1 MCAFLVV
8 ASRSWALADRTL
20 HSQAAEHY
28 AELLTYVKNAVTR
41 NYSEKSINNLL
52 DFVEKGSDSP
62 ESGKCVEQFYSLTLQ
77 SFQSTNNERL
87 WLKTNIKL
95 AKLLLDRKD
104 YQALAKKVRE
114 LHKAC
119 HREDGSDDPSKGT
132 YSLEIYVLEIQ
143 MYAEMKNN
151 KQLKRLYVR
160 ALQVKSAVPHPKIM
174 GIIRECG
181 GKMHMSEE
189 NWIEAQSDFH
199 ESFRNYDEAG
209 SLQRIQVLK
218 YLLLTTM
225 LTKSTINPFDSQET
239 KPYKTDPRI
248 TAMTDLVDAYQRD
261 DVHAY
266 QKVLEKNR
274 DLLDDPFIAEN
285 IDEVTRNMRTKGIV
299 KLIAP
304 YTRMKLAWIVS
315 FAVAVTPTIVLPV
328 MSLVASAVTTIP
340 IPPPVVAPIAALV
353 VTVSILA
360 LTPARRPRSPLS
372 PTVNIFFRVIPPA
385 FWRVS
390 AAAPAPV
397 VPVVRT
403 VPAVPYDFEYE
414 EDDDEETG
422 DVDIENKYYNA
433 KQQKAAEPEEA
444 IAEFLGIPALEDE
457 KGEWGFKGLKQAI
470 KLEFRLGKYND
481 DLADVVTDSAT
492 AMALLMTRFNDAQC
506 SNAIVY
512 HLRLL
517 AGSWLKGNS
526 NDFEPFLV
534 GSGGLLQWCNE
545 NIEVPDREIDHIGIT
560 LLANILLKPIGFV
573 LEITYLDRTPG
584 PQANGPLIGDRLTS
598 NVITAEYA
606 KADPIYVEK
615 TIGPL
620 IGDRLTSNAI
630 TAEYAKADPV
640 YVEKTINLPQTYSH
654 YRPVQGDGN
663 CGWRAIGFS
672 YFEHLVFTGDPDKLS
687 QELARLTSLNN
698 YIANVGGYD
707 FELFEDM
714 VHETLSLIKDLAD
727 VVTDSATAMALLMTR
742 FNDAQCSNAIVYH
755 LRLLAGSWLKGNA
768 NDFEPFLV
776 GSGGLLQWCNE
787 NIEVPDREIDHIGIT
802 LLANIL
808 LKPIGFVLEITYL
821 DRTPGSQANVYR
833 LPEEATGQDPANLGP
848 IIYLL
853 YRPAHYD
860 ILYHKMSSRFP
871 NPAAGAPAPLEL
883 QVNRAMSFSQQHEVA
898 SATPSLHNFSTV
910 DFSALAMLPGFSGPP
925 SAMSSLASPTAVSPM
940 HNAYDPSPQTPWLS
954 APFSDSAMQQTA
966 PPAPS
971 AALGLLRTQPRQ
983 PPPSSTTGSQA
994 APSKPSQPVDYQLRF
1009 SSQCFHLKNSP
1020 AEPTSMLS
1028 QNGYTEP
1035 NFTTTM
1041 FKNSH
1046 FNKAHYNN
1054 PQFHPEEWVPDDEP
1068 HDRSVNSKR
1077 KIRSRSD

>member
-1 MCAFLVV
+1 MFQPQPTPFGSSFYTPTESTATYDDGVPLDIVLSAEYAYAPSPVGALEQNGGGPPHAMPGSGSGSGSQSGPSRGPGHGLRQQQQQHRIGSEEGFDGPNSRPAARPTPGRDRVHRGGSGEFGVGGGFGLEGQVRSPV
-8 ASRSWALADRTL
+8 SARTGRDNRRGSASHSADMAGSRYDQHQQHTSLLPVLFSSSASHGAGAPAHSPASAPTTAPAATALALAPTLAPASVSVSASAAAAAAAATSGQSQEPHGPLHLPHRPQQQQVHPLQRLPQRLHQQHPGHSLGLSHQHPHPHSHAHQTHQQLQLHLLQQQHNHNQQHPSLAPYTSSYQRNRTQTQAQVQT
-20 HSQAAEHY
+20 HSQ
-28 AELLTYVKNAVTR
+28 T
-41 NYSEKSINNLL
+41 
-52 DFVEKGSDSP
+52 D
-62 ESGKCVEQFYSLTLQ
+62 LQ
-77 SFQSTNNERL
+77 H
-87 WLKTNIKL
+87 KL
-95 AKLLLDRKD
+95 AANPG
-104 YQALAKKVRE
+104 YNI
-114 LHKAC
+114 
-119 HREDGSDDPSKGT
+119 PSPAA
-132 YSLEIYVLEIQ
+132 S
-143 MYAEMKNN
+143 AASSCSNSNN
-151 KQLKRLYVR
+151 PPSTLSSYNPNSNAHAVATPASSTTSASAPNSASVR
-160 ALQVKSAVPHPKIM
+160 ALSADM
-174 GIIRECG
+174 AGD
-181 GKMHMSEE
+181 SS
-189 NWIEAQSDFH
+189 ADAAFH
-199 ESFRNYDEAG
+199 
-209 SLQRIQVLK
+209 
-218 YLLLTTM
+218 
-225 LTKSTINPFDSQET
+225 
-239 KPYKTDPRI
+239 
-248 TAMTDLVDAYQRD
+248 
-261 DVHAY
+261 
-266 QKVLEKNR
+266 
-274 DLLDDPFIAEN
+274 
-285 IDEVTRNMRTKGIV
+285 
-299 KLIAP
+299 
-304 YTRMKLAWIVS
+304 
-315 FAVAVTPTIVLPV
+315 
-328 MSLVASAVTTIP
+328 
-340 IPPPVVAPIAALV
+340 
-353 VTVSILA
+353 
-360 LTPARRPRSPLS
+360 
-372 PTVNIFFRVIPPA
+372 
-385 FWRVS
+385 
-390 AAAPAPV
+390 
-397 VPVVRT
+397 
-403 VPAVPYDFEYE
+403 
-414 EDDDEETG
+414 
-422 DVDIENKYYNA
+422 
-433 KQQKAAEPEEA
+433 
-444 IAEFLGIPALEDE
+444 
-457 KGEWGFKGLKQAI
+457 
-470 KLEFRLGKYND
+470 D
-481 DLADVVTDSAT
+481 DLA
-492 AMALLMTRFNDAQC
+492 AQQRAAE
-506 SNAIVY
+506 SY
-512 HLRLL
+512 QP
-517 AGSWLKGNS
+517 
-526 NDFEPFLV
+526 D
-534 GSGGLLQWCNE
+534 LQ
-545 NIEVPDREIDHIGIT
+545 
-560 LLANILLKPIGFV
+560 
-573 LEITYLDRTPG
+573 
-584 PQANGPLIGDRLTS
+584 
-598 NVITAEYA
+598 
-606 KADPIYVEK
+606 
-615 TIGPL
+615 GPL

-672 YFEHLVFTGDPDKLS
+672 YFEHLVFAGDPDKLS

-755 LRLLAGSWLKGNA
+755 LRLLAGSWLKGNS

-994 APSKPSQPVDYQLRF
+994 APPKPSQPVDYQLRF
-1009 SSQCFHLKNSP
+1009 SSQCFHLKNPP

-1028 QNGYTEP
+1028 HNGYMEP